1 MKVITICQCERWV
14 PALGANEHLTRFI
27 TRPYPLSLPG
37 AYDIIRRQRESI
49 YPVKVVSVSHRTV
62 DQHAPLTTSQSN
74 P

>member
-14 PALGANEHLTRFI
+14 PGLGANEHLTRFI

-37 AYDIIRRQRESI
+37 AFDIIRRQRESI

-62 DQHAPLTTSQSN
+62 ESTLTTSLTN